1 MILKN
6 FVKHFSSTIRGLHL
20 TGDLRSM
27 NSKQFLYATQ
37 KHNENITSK
46 TTTNILFNLLKN
58 QKGKTNGFPVDL
70 YTHQIQTATRAY
82 RNGADNETIVCCLF
96 HDIGE
101 DISPSN
107 HGEIPA
113 SMLRPYISR
122 KNYFILGK
130 HEIFQSK
137 YYMHHFGLDSNK
149 REYFKDNIY
158 YNDAI
163 KFCEKWDA
171 PSFDSNYC
179 NLELEFFRPIVEEV
193 MSKEPF
199 WDWNNEIKKDIV
211 VGNLPENK

>member
-1 MILKN
+1 MKRL
-6 FVKHFSSTIRGLHL
+6 VRHFCSTI

-27 NSKQFLYATQ
+27 NSKQFLNATQ
-37 KHNENITSK
+37 EHNKNITNKSV
-46 TTTNILFNLLKN
+46 TNILFDLLEK

-82 RNGADNETIVCCLF
+82 RDGADDETIVCCLF

-113 SMLRPYISR
+113 SILRPYISR
-122 KNYFILGK
+122 KNYFILEK

-137 YYMHHFGLDSNK
+137 YYMHHFGLDPNK
-149 REYFKDNIY
+149 REHFKDNMY
-158 YNDAI
+158 YQDAI

-171 PSFDSNYC
+171 PSFDPNYS
-179 NLELEFFRPIVEEV
+179 NLELDFFRPIVEKV
-193 MSKEPF
+193 LVKSTF
-199 WDWNNEIKKDIV
+199 WDWNDDIKKDLV
-211 VGNLPENK
+211 VGSSTKYEN

>member
-1 MILKN
+1 MNLLGIDFEDWYHPELIQNHIENKEYEPTMYKGLGKILTLLEK
-6 FVKHFSSTIRGLHL
+6 
-20 TGDLRSM
+20 
-27 NSKQFLYATQ
+27 

-82 RNGADNETIVCCLF
+82 RDGADNETIVCCLF

-113 SMLRPYISR
+113 SMLRPYISK
-122 KNYFILGK
+122 KNHFILEK

-149 REYFKDNIY
+149 REYFKDNMGEI
-158 YNDAI
+158 
-163 KFCEKWDA
+163 F
-171 PSFDSNYC
+171 
-179 NLELEFFRPIVEEV
+179 L
-193 MSKEPF
+193 
-199 WDWNNEIKKDIV
+199 WN
-211 VGNLPENK
+211 VGLQFGR